1 MKVGVL
7 SLQGTFIEHVN
18 AIRKLGVDAL
28 EVRKPENLH
37 GISGVIIPGGE
48 STVITR
54 LMHYYRLVEPL
65 KRLAEN
71 SVPFLGTC
79 AGMICLSKDA
89 GSPVELETLELLD
102 IRVNRN
108 AFGRQVASF
117 ETELN
122 IPVLGEKPFPGLFI
136 RGPVVEH
143 TGDGV
148 EVIARIDDGR
158 IVAVQQGNI
167 LATAFHPE
175 LMEDLR
181 LHQYFLQLVLKT
193 VPEARLL

>member
-79 AGMICLSKDA
+79 AGMICLSKDV

>member
-79 AGMICLSKDA
+79 AGMLCLSKDV

-136 RGPVVEH
+136 RGPVGEH

>member
-1 MKVGVL
+1 VKVGVL

-79 AGMICLSKDA
+79 AGMICLSKDV